1 MILKSLD
8 ISDIPCDQLSSL
20 ASVVTSRV
28 WAENTVTHA
37 SHLRGILSSVT
48 CSQLWLLGITLSETE
63 TRVLVTAMKDQ
74 VEAVRLGDVTLDME
88 EVCLYDGR
96 GRCRD
101 LQLDGDTKAMWGER
115 IRGWSARVGWLVSL
129 DNDTGLVTIK
139 MDKPAMDEAPEN
151 PRSGIEKI
159 GNNIERGVRHWA
171 KDRERSIRH
180 RLKKKKRSKSKE

>member
-1 MILKSLD
+1 MSNRNRR
-8 ISDIPCDQLSSL
+8 
-20 ASVVTSRV
+20 TWV

-37 SHLRGILSSVT
+37 SHLWGILSSVT

-74 VEAVRLGDVTLDME
+74 VEAVRLSGVTLDME

-115 IRGWSARVGWLVSL
+115 IRGWSARVGWGGLCHLTMIL
-129 DNDTGLVTIK
+129 DW
-139 MDKPAMDEAPEN
+139 
-151 PRSGIEKI
+151 S
-159 GNNIERGVRHWA
+159 
-171 KDRERSIRH
+171 
-180 RLKKKKRSKSKE
+180 RSKWINQQ